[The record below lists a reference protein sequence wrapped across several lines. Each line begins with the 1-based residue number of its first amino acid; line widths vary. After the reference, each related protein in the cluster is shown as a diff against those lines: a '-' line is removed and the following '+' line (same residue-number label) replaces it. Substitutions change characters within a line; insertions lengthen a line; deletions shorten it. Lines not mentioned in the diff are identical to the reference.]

1 MKKKLGAL
9 CLLAMLLVIF
19 CEGCASRLSLEDC
32 GWTMTAV
39 FDKDG
44 QVVACAPSQK
54 DLYPDAKAMVIT
66 FFAENGKLKIHREGM
81 EDTLTGTYR
90 QTEINPDG
98 RLYELSVQG
107 IGRGFGGCAFTKHAT
122 GENVPTF
129 AVQFPEKYSLYF
141 TGEQP

>member
-44 QVVACAPSQK
+44 QVVACAPGQK
-54 DLYPDAKAMVIT
+54 DLHLSLIHICTQRNSMGQSSEVKA
-66 FFAENGKLKIHREGM
+66 AIHWR
-81 EDTLTGTYR
+81 
-90 QTEINPDG
+90 
-98 RLYELSVQG
+98 
-107 IGRGFGGCAFTKHAT
+107 RG
-122 GENVPTF
+122 P
-129 AVQFPEKYSLYF
+129 
-141 TGEQP
+141 